1 MDKPL
6 KPHQLRALQQ
16 LASNPDPVTHGIG
29 PATLSLLRKRGLV
42 GKQVTRGD
50 DGRQKTLSPI
60 TEAGRALLASQGML
74 PGVDAAEREPM
85 GLGYMQ
91 GRGAA

>member
-42 GKQVTRGD
+42 GKSIGRND

-60 TEAGRALLASQGML
+60 TDAGRALLKSQGML